1 MQDAPRQF
9 RSPWRRCRNGRAIIR
24 KWTLRAT
31 SSIRI
36 CFVMALL
43 LYRLLYPLAF
53 LLAAPFY
60 VSRLRR
66 RERGRSSQS
75 KPDGYHLGIAQ
86 RFGRYDPELRARLAD
101 GSAPVWLCSI
111 SVGET
116 IVALKLARALRQQN
130 PSARIVI
137 SVTTSTGYE
146 LLLREKADWLIP
158 IYNPL
163 DFRFAARAALNVI
176 RPKTLVLIEGGIW
189 PNLLSLAR
197 ANGVRTVLANARL
210 SPRSERRWQ
219 KFRWLAEPVWRLFV
233 LICIPTN
240 GDAERFA
247 SIGVPADRMKQTGN
261 IKFDNAGSDA
271 PSREE
276 EFRALIAPMGFRSE
290 IIVAG
295 STWDPEEKALVS
307 VLGELRSEWPD
318 LRLIIVP
325 RHVERADEIARSL
338 APLRVAR
345 RSQSFTGE
353 ADILLVDTT
362 GELRDWYRLATVV
375 FVGKS
380 LPGIAEVGGQNI
392 GEPAALGLPVVVG
405 PHMENFRELTAQ
417 LLENKAA
424 IRVSETKA
432 LAGAMRTLLSDS
444 NQRTAMGERAKATLT
459 THQGA
464 TARTAALLN

>member
-1 MQDAPRQF
+1 
-9 RSPWRRCRNGRAIIR
+9 
-24 KWTLRAT
+24 
-31 SSIRI
+31 
-36 CFVMALL
+36 MALL

-60 VSRLRR
+60 MVRLRR

-86 RFGRYDPELRARLAD
+86 RFGRYDPELRAQLAD

-130 PSARIVI
+130 PATRIVI

-146 LLLREKADWLIP
+146 LLLREKAGWLIP

-163 DFRFAARAALNVI
+163 DFRFAARAALNVV
-176 RPKTLVLIEGGIW
+176 RPSTLVLIEGGIW

-197 ANGVRTVLANARL
+197 ARGVRTVLASARL

-219 KFRWLAEPVWRLFV
+219 KFRWLAEPVWRLFD
-233 LICIPTN
+233 LICIPTDE
-240 GDAERFA
+240 DAARFA

-271 PSREE
+271 PSREA
-276 EFRALIAPMGFRSE
+276 EFRALITPLGFRGE

-295 STWDPEEKALVS
+295 STWEPEEKALVS

-325 RHVERADEIARSL
+325 RHVERADEIFRSL

-432 LAGAMRTLLSDS
+432 LASAMRTLLSDA

-459 THQGA
+459 PHQGA
-464 TARTAALLN
+464 TARTVALLN